1 MAVRKGATRLVSLS
15 LGLTLAA
22 SLGLAA
28 CGSDDD
34 SSDASSGG
42 ATAVGPEPTGPPIKF
57 MIISQLTAA
66 NQADT
71 TMSVAAAEAAAA
83 SINARGGVNGSP
95 IRIEACDDKFNPNTA
110 TACARQ
116 AVTDDVVAVVGGI
129 SGQGDA
135 TNPILEEAN
144 IPAVGNYAISPS
156 DFSSE
161 IAFPLMAG
169 APTAIAGAARALA
182 QAGAEKVSI
191 VYTDISQGAAST
203 AFVEVGLRGTG
214 AELGAKVPVPL
225 GSTDV
230 APLAAA
236 AARDSDGIVIALQP
250 SETIKFIQTAR
261 QAGIDLPFAT
271 PSIDADLV
279 EKLGAAAEGLTVA
292 SLYAPLTSD
301 VPGMKAFKAD
311 MEQFAPDA
319 KLSDWSVGAWLAV
332 QTVAKVIE
340 EGQLSEIDGPSL
352 LAELGTIKNL
362 DMQGILPPYS
372 TDKPASLPGLS
383 RLFNQS
389 IQFGKVEDGEIVPT
403 DGKWV
408 TPLIPATGG

>member
-1 MAVRKGATRLVSLS
+1 
-15 LGLTLAA
+15 
-22 SLGLAA
+22 
-28 CGSDDD
+28 
-34 SSDASSGG
+34 
-42 ATAVGPEPTGPPIKF
+42 